1 MGSGSVNMRLST
13 DGLIIK
19 ANNVGESDRVVV
31 ILTRDRGIIRAFA
44 PGARRLRNK
53 NSSSTGMLCYSN
65 IVLYKSRDTYKID
78 EASPIEVF
86 FSLRSDIVKL
96 SVAQYICELCLNLAP
111 EEDRAEDYLRL
122 ALNSLHFL
130 TTDKM
135 PYEQLKAITEL
146 RMMALSGYMPNLVAC
161 NKCSLYESDS
171 MLFDPLHG
179 LLYCDNCNPKD
190 AMTFRVNPTVLTAMR
205 HIVYSDFNKLYSFKI
220 PDDSLKQL
228 VQISERYLILQ
239 TEHNFK
245 TLDFLHSLEIQGD
258 AK

>member
-1 MGSGSVNMRLST
+1 MQLST

-19 ANNVGESDRVVV
+19 ENNVGESDRAVVM
-31 ILTRDRGIIRAFA
+31 LTRDKGIIRAFV
-44 PGARRLRNK
+44 PGARRIRNK
-53 NSSSTGMLCYSN
+53 NSSSTCMLCYSN
-65 IVLYKSRDTYKID
+65 FVLFKNRDTYKID

-130 TTDKM
+130 TTDKFKC
-135 PYEQLKAITEL
+135 EQIKAITEL

-161 NKCSLYESDS
+161 SECSLYESDN
-171 MLFDPLHG
+171 MFFDPLHG
-179 LLYCDNCNPKD
+179 LLFCDNCKPD
-190 AMTFRVNPTVLTAMR
+190 DVLLFRINPTVLTAMR
-205 HIVYSDFNKLYSFKI
+205 HIVYSEFDKLYSFKI

-228 VQISERYLILQ
+228 CEITEKYLVLQ
-239 TEHNFK
+239 TEHKFK
-245 TLDFLHSLEIQGD
+245 TLDFLHSLDI
-258 AK
+258 